1 MENLFED
8 SKLKIGKFVFKSRI
22 ILGSGK
28 YPNFEIMKKCYE
40 VAQVE
45 LITVAVRRVNLDN
58 PKENILNHIDRKKYT
73 LLPNTAGC
81 YTVEEAIR
89 LAQLGREL
97 CNIEMVKL
105 EVIGDQDTLYP
116 DIPKTIEATKILV
129 KEGFLVLA
137 YTNDDVVAALRLEEA
152 GAASVMPL
160 GAPIGSGLG
169 ILNPYNIQAIIQ
181 KLTVPCIVDAGVG
194 ASSDVAIAMEMGADG
209 VLLNTG
215 VACAKDPVKM
225 ALAMKL
231 ACEAGR
237 LTYLAG
243 RIPKSYYA
251 NPSSPLYGM
260 PAPPKHK
267 LTQSHLK

>member
-1 MENLFED
+1 MISEND
-8 SKLKIGKFVFKSRI
+8 DKLKLGKYEFKSRL

-28 YPNFEIMKKCYE
+28 FTDFEIMKKCYE
-40 VAQVE
+40 IAEVE
-45 LITVAVRRVNLDN
+45 LITVAIRRVNLEN
-58 PKENILNHIDRKKYT
+58 PRENILSYIDRKKYT

-81 YTVEEAIR
+81 YSVEEAVRI
-89 LAQLGREL
+89 AYLGREL
-97 CNIEMVKL
+97 CNTELVKL
-105 EVIGDQDTLYP
+105 EVIGDRDTLYP
-116 DIPKTIEATKILV
+116 DNTQTLEATRILV
-129 KEGFLVLA
+129 KEGFAVLA

-152 GAASVMPL
+152 GATAVMPL
-160 GAPIGSGLG
+160 GAPIGSGMG

-194 ASSDVAIAMEMGADG
+194 VCSDVAIAMEMGADG
-209 VLLNTG
+209 VLLNTA

-225 ALAMKL
+225 ARAMKL
-231 ACEAGR
+231 ACQAGR

-260 PAPPKHK
+260 PAPPKPK
-267 LTQSHLK
+267 NK